1 MRMRAVL
8 LSFLMLATI
17 PNLMINP
24 ATAGQ
29 VTNFGMAGQP
39 SSVNLTFSSAGYNIS
54 SNFTLGAN
62 EVVSWAELDVKGLPD
77 NLGNSPNTISIDVGD
92 DQDLEWAFGGPGNGS
107 FGHLNELSN
116 GWTGAGVNTST
127 GYNTSYSLRLP
138 LNATVNSATV
148 NFSTLS
154 ELTLSGNNMRDAY
167 MHKPNPTWGNA
178 TYKDCNYGNSTITV
192 VGKTEWSNWHIYRSL
207 YWFDLTQLPS
217 VTVLDANLSYWVDDV
232 SNNANTGQ
240 AVTAQHTYTVRPLL
254 KDWLEGLDHNVQ
266 VTQGPGVTWNKAID
280 NLTGTDYSWS
290 SAGASSNLDRGAT
303 VASITESPA
312 NLEQTW
318 MEFNSQSLT
327 NLVQSWVNGSVTN
340 QGILFL
346 GDENTNKPDASML
359 KIMSRDNS
367 THGPK
372 LVILFEGTNDVTAGF
387 DVGNDNSWEW
397 SHAGNLSNATTIPD
411 FSSTLNSL
419 LANANPTFT
428 DDYGNEF
435 VDIPLN
441 VSGNATLILNE
452 IDIRYDWQPTVNI
465 SPHGDLVSEINQHL
479 SNLTPDATGNVSI
492 TINVSSGSAGIV
504 ELSNLMISTGDRPP
518 SINTITLPAETLVP
532 NGVSHQFSVQVT
544 SYQELANLSWVALTP
559 QLQNVA
565 LRPTLLYSLSNSSA
579 WVNDPGGYVENL
591 SGQWQSLNA
600 DTGLIQ
606 WDLQVDWAWPP
617 EKDIVWEAQ
626 AGTVDSNHTERLTTS
641 TTDHERMMEIT
652 SFHVIDDTNPTD
664 GSPEIF
670 DNEWVGGGDLLSI
683 SGDVRFLN
691 EGSYPLPQDVQ
702 IELINI
708 TGNGTVDGTG
718 AFSISS
724 QAPGENRY
732 GGFTIEAEI
741 TGPLDA
747 TPEGT
752 SILTFRLDNTMP
764 GMVLNAPILSR
775 MIPSNDQLFNVSIA
789 ESTDASG
796 IAEGTLQLRWW
807 VESLHDDNQNG
818 IPDVDEY
825 RARPLVRQGTSE
837 HFHATYEDLQNVQG
851 EQVSLFVEGKD
862 NAGNLLNGGGAG
874 FDNDLHQYISLVP
887 EPTTLTSATLEF
899 PAGNVIVP
907 AYAGWLN
914 VTLNDVNGGEDLES
928 VVIDMGQ
935 GTSFTWQK
943 GEPVSSNNNAAL
955 IDEFSF
961 ESAGDVVYVNLSFVL
976 TSHFNPTTPQ
986 DDFLL
991 HITDSSGLGIIP
1003 TGIEWQYNSDIMIED
1018 FMVFLADT
1026 HSQNPLV
1033 DNAYVKLE
1041 EDLLIVGRVR
1051 YAVIDLPP
1059 IEQYYQVRIEVP
1071 LDLPL
1076 LVNSDMDG
1084 IFIGEMNAHGSGIYR
1099 ATLEVTVGPGMV
1111 IQSDSSIRLQVDDQA
1126 PLIVGSQPS
1135 FIAANS
1141 TQVVFQLD
1149 IQEEDSGI
1157 STWQEVQD
1165 PDTIYPCIDWQF
1177 WNQDLVDPN
1186 LNWSGLGPD
1195 GIRVFYGGCP
1205 HYRSSE
1211 VTSDD
1216 EIPVTCQ
1223 VRHGFEIV
1231 GSEIHGIAEMQA
1243 TGVVS
1248 RHLVNL
1254 SSAPLQEGDSL
1265 DCWLTLSDQ
1274 AGNHLAGLGSSQN
1287 WPISFP
1293 VIELRPDLHSSDISL
1308 FPETPIYGKEALVNI
1323 TIVNLG
1329 NYTYQP
1335 FFVSLE
1341 TLIQHQGELQVS
1353 EISVQEIRFLEG
1365 ETTTII
1371 SFSWT
1376 PEWHGQLDLIVT
1388 LDTTNLITERNESNT
1403 QNWTVSVEKTSA
1415 EKGFFISQS
1424 MLAFGGLSIIIFFS
1438 VAMFLAMRAKREEDT
1453 EGEWEDV
1460 TYDGAP
1466 DQQLK
1471 GKYEDDGHEYL
1482 QWPKGSEDWWYRNN
1496 SDSQWAPWEKD

>member
-1 MRMRAVL
+1 MKIRAIL
-8 LSFLMLATI
+8 LSVLMLATI
-17 PNLMINP
+17 PNLIVNP
-24 ATAGQ
+24 VTGGQ
-29 VTNFGMAGQP
+29 VTHFGMAGQP
-39 SSVNLTFSSAGYNIS
+39 SSVNLTFSSAGYDIS

-77 NLGNSPNTISIDVGD
+77 NLGNTPNTISIDVGD

-116 GWTGAGVNTST
+116 GWSGVGVNVST

-138 LNATVNSATV
+138 LNATINSASV

-167 MHKPNPTWGNA
+167 IHNPNPTWGNA

-192 VGKTEWSNWHIYRSL
+192 IGKTEWSNWHIYRSL

-232 SNNANTGQ
+232 ANNANTGQ
-240 AVTAQHTYTVRPLL
+240 PVTAQHTYTVRPLL
-254 KDWLEGLDHNVQ
+254 KDWVEGLDYNVQ

-280 NLTGTDYSWS
+280 NLTGTDYAWS
-290 SAGASSNLDRGAT
+290 SAGASSTLDRGAT

-340 QGILFL
+340 QGILLL

-419 LANANPTFT
+419 LANASATFT

-441 VSGNATLILNE
+441 ISGNATLILDD
-452 IDIRYDWQPTVNI
+452 IDIRYDWQPTVTI
-465 SPHGDLVSEINQHL
+465 SPHGDFVSEINQHL

-492 TINVSSGSAGIV
+492 SINVSSGSAGIV

-518 SINTITLPAETLVP
+518 SIGTITLPAETLVP

-544 SYQELANLSWVALTP
+544 SYQGLTNLSWVGLTP

-565 LRPTLLYSLSNSSA
+565 LRPTLLYSLSNSSV
-579 WVNDPGGYVENL
+579 WVNDPGGYVESL
-591 SGQWQSLNA
+591 SGQWQSLNS

-626 AGTVDSNHTERLTTS
+626 AGTVYSNHTERLS
-641 TTDHERMMEIT
+641 TDSTDHERRMEIT
-652 SFHVIDDTNPTD
+652 SFHVIDETNPTD
-664 GSPEIF
+664 GSPEIL
-670 DNEWVGGGDLLSI
+670 DNEWVGGGDILLI
-683 SGDVRFLN
+683 SGDVRFLD
-691 EGSYPLPQDVQ
+691 ELSYPLPQDVQ

-718 AFSISS
+718 AFSINS
-724 QAPGENRY
+724 QAPSENRY

-747 TPEGT
+747 TPAGT

-775 MIPSNDQLFNVSIA
+775 MIPSNNQLFNISIA

-796 IAEGTLQLRWW
+796 IAEATLQLRWW

-818 IPDVDEY
+818 IPEEDEY
-825 RARPLVRQGTSE
+825 RARPLVRQGTDE

-851 EQVSLFVEGKD
+851 EQVSLFVEGED

-874 FDNDLHQYISLVP
+874 FDNDLHHYISLVP

-899 PAGNVIVP
+899 PAGIVIVP
-907 AYAGWLN
+907 SYEGWFNL
-914 VTLNDVNGGEDLES
+914 TLNDVNGGEDIENI
-928 VVIDMGQ
+928 VIDMGQ
-935 GTSFTWQK
+935 GIEFTWQQ
-943 GEPVSSNNNAAL
+943 GGTITSNNNEVLVEGA
-955 IDEFSF
+955 FF
-961 ESAGDVVYVNLSFVL
+961 ESNGDVAYLNLSFMV
-976 TSHFNPTTPQ
+976 TSLFNPAESHGE
-986 DDFLL
+986 FLI
-991 HITDSSGLGIIP
+991 HITDTSGL
-1003 TGIEWQYNSDIMIED
+1003 NSISTFLDWEFNADIMLTD
-1018 FMVFLADT
+1018 FGIFINDSSNIQLQDDDY
-1026 HSQNPLV
+1026 L
-1033 DNAYVKLE
+1033 KLE

-1051 YAVIDLPP
+1051 YTAIDLPP
-1059 IEQYYQVRIEVP
+1059 QADSFEIKIEVP

-1076 LVNSDMDG
+1076 AVNPALDG
-1084 IFIGEMNAHGSGIYR
+1084 TFFGEMNAHGSGIFR
-1099 ATLEVTVGPGMV
+1099 VSLEVLGGKGIVAPTT
-1111 IQSDSSIRLQVDDQA
+1111 SSLRLQIDDQA
-1126 PLIVGSQPS
+1126 PLIVGSKPN
-1135 FIAANS
+1135 FIPANS
-1141 TQVVFQLD
+1141 TNLSLQFD
-1149 IQEEDSGI
+1149 IQEQDSGI
-1157 STWQEVQD
+1157 SQE
-1165 PDTIYPCIDWQF
+1165 
-1177 WNQDLVDPN
+1177 
-1186 LNWSGLGPD
+1186 
-1195 GIRVFYGGCP
+1195 
-1205 HYRSSE
+1205 
-1211 VTSDD
+1211 
-1216 EIPVTCQ
+1216 EILVTCKIM
-1223 VRHGFEIV
+1223 RGFQPV
-1231 GSEIHGIAEMQA
+1231 GTEIHGIALIQSA
-1243 TGVVS
+1243 GVIS
-1248 RHLVNL
+1248 RHIANL
-1254 SSAPLQEGDSL
+1254 TSTPLQEDDSL
-1265 DCWLTLSDQ
+1265 ECWLTLDDL
-1274 AGNHLAGLGSSQN
+1274 AGNQLTGAGSSQN

-1293 VIELRPDLHSSDISL
+1293 VIELRPDLHSSDITL
-1308 FPETPIYGKEALVNI
+1308 FPETPIYGKETLVNI

-1341 TLIQHQGELQVS
+1341 TLIQHDEELQGS
-1353 EISVQEIRFLEG
+1353 EIGLQEIRFLEG

-1371 SFSWT
+1371 SFSWA
-1376 PEWHGQLDLIVT
+1376 PEWHGELDLIVT
-1388 LDTTNLITERNESNT
+1388 LDTTNLITERNETNT
-1403 QNWTVSVEKTSA
+1403 QNWTVSVEKTSP

-1424 MLAFGGLSIIIFFS
+1424 MLALGGLSIIIFFS

-1453 EGEWEDV
+1453 EGEWEEV

-1466 DQQLK
+1466 DQQMK

-1482 QWPKGSEDWWYRNN
+1482 QWPTGSEDWWYRNN
-1496 SDSQWAPWEKD
+1496 SESEWAPWEKD